1 MVSQLVA
8 RLLLCVASCSGLRL
22 DAWSQLPDGRVTGT
36 LGDRTVWLNVA
47 ERSRAAAGTLH
58 AAPPHYV
65 ETISGTRY
73 ELGERGPSSSD
84 SDAAPSPSW
93 AWMRQPVE
101 AWIRQPATW
110 HEDLP
115 LKLASVAGAAVLVRL
130 SGFGLTADTHAVQGC
145 MGAHASVAASQ
156 ACIPGGMEFAATAV
170 AVAAAAMEFAATTS
184 SAAAAVAGQALTPG
198 PGEGTAAI
206 ERLVAAAAAEQT
218 ATTTSAAAAV
228 LAQVSSGCPYLA
240 QLP

>member
-1 MVSQLVA
+1 MVSKLEA

-73 ELGERGPSSSD
+73 ELGERGPSRSD
-84 SDAAPSPSW
+84 SDAAPSLSW
-93 AWMRQPVE
+93 AWMRQPVK

-156 ACIPGGMEFAATAV
+156 ACIPGGMEFGATAV
-170 AVAAAAMEFAATTS
+170 
-184 SAAAAVAGQALTPG
+184 
-198 PGEGTAAI
+198 
-206 ERLVAAAAAEQT
+206 AAAAEQT

-228 LAQVSSGCPYLA
+228 LAQVSSGC
-240 QLP
+240 

>member
-1 MVSQLVA
+1 MVSSAKLTA
-8 RLLLCVASCSGLRL
+8 GLLLFCVASCSGLRL

-47 ERSRAAAGTLH
+47 ERRAAAGTLH

-73 ELGERGPSSSD
+73 ELGERRPSMPD
-84 SDAAPSPSW
+84 SDAAPSRSW

-101 AWIRQPATW
+101 AWLRQPATW
-110 HEDLP
+110 HKDLP

-130 SGFGLTADTHAVQGC
+130 SGLGLTADTHAVQGC

-156 ACIPGGMEFAATAV
+156 ACIPGGMESAATT
-170 AVAAAAMEFAATTS
+170 VAAAAMEFAATTS

-206 ERLVAAAAAEQT
+206 ERLVTAAAAEQT

-228 LAQVSSGCPYLA
+228 LSQVSSGCPYLA